1 MSIGYVVA
9 LSAVPFIDLLAEQ
22 ESALVA
28 VLLGTDGEPVDTH
41 VAGNAV
47 EATRRR
53 LIQGVDSAV
62 RSLPASVRGDQSA
75 SKAFAYALV
84 ALADERMLHHPT
96 GAIERWRARL
106 LETELYDT
114 ALAGQEVV
122 RRARAAALSDAEL
135 ETGVKTMEDSSVFA
149 PLYLALLRAGFEGS
163 LRGDPVGLSALV
175 ASLEESTA
183 SVRPADRRTFALPP
197 AADRPARSAISP
209 RALAVIAFLVW
220 LLGAPVLWYGATAD
234 VFLLSA
240 SIAERL
246 REGLPPIAPSGEL
259 IHGIGPTSGPES
271 RIERCPDGTPVPE
284 VGPC

>member
-22 ESALVA
+22 ESTLVA
-28 VLLGTDGEPVDTH
+28 VLLGSDGEPVDSH
-41 VAGNAV
+41 VAANAV

-53 LIQGVDSAV
+53 LIQGIDSAV

-122 RRARAAALSDAEL
+122 RRARASALSDADL
-135 ETGVKTMEDSSVFA
+135 ETGVNAMEDSSVFA
-149 PLYLALLRAGFEGS
+149 PLYLALFRAGFEGS

-175 ASLEESTA
+175 ASLEEATA
-183 SVRPADRRTFALPP
+183 SARPADRRTFTHPP
-197 AADRPARSAISP
+197 AADRPARSAVSP
-209 RALAVIAFLVW
+209 RSLAVIAFLVW
-220 LLGAPVLWYGATAD
+220 LLGAPVLWYGVTAD
-234 VFLLSA
+234 AFLHSA

-246 REGLPPIAPSGEL
+246 RAGLPPGATSRDFV
-259 IHGIGPTSGPES
+259 HGIGPVSGSES
-271 RIERCPDGTPVPE
+271 QIERCPDGTPVPE
-284 VGPC
+284 IGQC

>member
-1 MSIGYVVA
+1 MIAGHAVA
-9 LSAVPFIDLLAEQ
+9 ISAAPFIDLLAEQ

-28 VLLGTDGEPVDTH
+28 VLLGTDGAPVDHH
-41 VAGNAV
+41 VAGNAL
-47 EATRRR
+47 ETTRRR

-62 RSLPASVRGDQSA
+62 RSLPAAVRGDQRA

-122 RRARAAALSDAEL
+122 RRARAAALSDAEF
-135 ETGVKTMEDSSVFA
+135 ETGMKVMEDSSVFA
-149 PLYLALLRAGFEGS
+149 PLYLALFRAGFEGS
-163 LRGDPVGLSALV
+163 LRGDPVELSALV
-175 ASLEESTA
+175 ASLEEATA
-183 SVRPADRRTFALPP
+183 SVRPTDRRAMVFPS

-220 LLGAPVLWYGATAD
+220 LLGGPALWFGLAEISLHQSATM
-234 VFLLSA
+234 
-240 SIAERL
+240 AERL
-246 REGLPPIAPSGEL
+246 RSGLPVAAPSDAF
-259 IHGIGPTSGPES
+259 IYGIGPTSRPEPGI
-271 RIERCPDGTPVPE
+271 RRCPDGTPVPE
-284 VGPC
+284 GGRC

>member
-1 MSIGYVVA
+1 MIAGHTVA
-9 LSAVPFIDLLAEQ
+9 ISAVPFIDLLAEQ

-28 VLLGTDGEPVDTH
+28 VLLGTDGAPVDPH
-41 VAGNAV
+41 VAENAV

-62 RSLPASVRGDQSA
+62 RSLPAAVRGDQRA

-96 GAIERWRARL
+96 GAIERWRTRL
-106 LETELYDT
+106 LEAELYDT

-135 ETGVKTMEDSSVFA
+135 ETGVKVTEDSSVFA

-163 LRGDPVGLSALV
+163 LRGDPVELSALI
-175 ASLEESTA
+175 ASLEEATA
-183 SVRPADRRTFALPP
+183 SVRPTDRRSLVFPS
-197 AADRPARSAISP
+197 AADRPSRSAISP

-220 LLGAPVLWYGATAD
+220 LLGGPALWYGLAETP
-234 VFLLSA
+234 LLQSA
-240 SIAERL
+240 SMAERL
-246 REGLPPIAPSGEL
+246 RAGLPMAAPSSEF
-259 IHGIGPTSGPES
+259 IHGIGPTSGPEPGVV
-271 RIERCPDGTPVPE
+271 RCPDGTPVPE
-284 VGPC
+284 SGRC